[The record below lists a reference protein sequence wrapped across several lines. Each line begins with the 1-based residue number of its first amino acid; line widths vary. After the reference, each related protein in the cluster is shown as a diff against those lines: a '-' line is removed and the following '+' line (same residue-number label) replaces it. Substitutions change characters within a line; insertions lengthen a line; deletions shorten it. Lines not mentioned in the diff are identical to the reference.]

1 MPITLPVEAR
11 ADERSFKHVGQQ
23 AESYFSRA
31 GKEASG
37 SFTKSFGAG
46 AKDARKAAD
55 GYAKAMDAV
64 ADATGK
70 STLAEKSRQDALDRS
85 AAAAKK
91 AEAAEDQLKAARK
104 SGDAKA
110 VAAAEVQLTRAR
122 EAQTRATT
130 AVVKSAEAA
139 GAAKRRELR
148 AVREATTA
156 YRNLEQAQA
165 SKGPGFLSGM
175 TSQSSG
181 IVGQFQMLG
190 GMGGK
195 AFVGGA
201 VAAMAAVGLV
211 EAGKKAATLALEGF
225 KSVMETGI
233 DFSKTVNNFQGVTGA
248 SAAESQQMSAA
259 ARALGADTTM
269 AGVTAS
275 EAAKAMTELAK
286 AGFTVDQAIS
296 AARGTMQLATAAQV
310 DAAQA
315 AEIQSNAINAF
326 GMSAQDAGRV
336 ADVLANAANAS
347 SAGMPDLGLALQ
359 QVGGIA
365 HGFGEDIEGTVA
377 ALGMLANAGVKGSDA
392 GTLLKTTLQSITKQG
407 EPAQQAMQALGM
419 SLYSQDTGQFVGF
432 REMFRQLDEA
442 KKRMSPEQFQAETNI
457 LFGSDAMRS
466 AMLGSVAAFDKME
479 ASIGRV
485 GTAAGMAEAQMQGWP
500 GVVEGIDNSIEA
512 LKLSFYDL
520 FDTPGGQGL
529 GQSIVDALG
538 GAVDWVNAHKPE
550 LLSFIAQF
558 GTVASAAAEAS
569 LLTAQAFI
577 YAMSWQSD
585 ALAFT
590 LGTAVEGLAKL
601 GNFAGRILEKLP
613 GQSELGKSLQAVTQ
627 GMDDFADKWQGMG
640 ANMRKSADTLGSFR
654 SGLADL
660 RVSFGQSMAD
670 TIAAEEK
677 NREWARSFDAVKGS
691 LEAIP
696 NSHEMV
702 IKDNSAE
709 VRQKLEGLGFHIQNL
724 PDGRQVI
731 RVDYRDSSGNPVS
744 PQMMSKMMG
753 FDVQSFDSAGDAQRA
768 RRGLDY
774 NKPGDVAPTAPTPTS
789 GPGVGGIL
797 GPGGVLDGSGS
808 GGGAGGPGIAVPYAA
823 IPELMPGV
831 AMDASLFSQQT
842 AVADARTKVAQKEAE
857 LNALRADNNA
867 SAADILNAQN
877 ELEKARRDQTEAE
890 MRFQE
895 AQLKAGQQTTKQL
908 GQLTSE
914 LGDIGA
920 SIDQDFGISKGL
932 AGIAENVT
940 KFIANLAA
948 APLMGQLS
956 AVAKANPTQGGHGL
970 MGMLGA
976 QGVFGSQY
984 QNNQYATSGGGYA
997 PVAGSAGVPMYGL
1010 SPSTLKDTG
1019 SVPSGPQSRTAA
1031 ALIERFFGDQ
1041 LRGPIGGSRDT
1052 GTAKN
1057 THDVGL
1063 SIDIPIGPDQ
1073 KELGDQ
1079 INAFLQ
1085 SNAEALGLEYSIWR
1099 DQGKYPGGGGFVSGG
1114 HQDHID
1120 AHFNGAPGTAKPG
1133 GAVSGFGA
1141 PGSKQA
1147 IANTILS
1154 QALSRGYSMEEA
1166 QAILAY
1172 AIGESSL
1179 NPGISGGPQGGPG
1192 ASNEVVGLFQQKP
1205 AFASA
1210 GGIDPSQRSDP
1221 AANTYA
1227 YLNQLEKNRHLPIE
1241 QALPA
1246 TSVGGPLAS
1255 GPGAQPQH
1263 WGNLMSQAS
1272 NYVAGYGGGG
1282 GGMGVGP
1289 GFAPAPS
1296 SMAPTRIG
1304 GLAPVGGSGG
1314 GGIGIQS
1321 GGLVDMAIQAG
1332 GMGLDMMAP
1341 GAGQAVQM
1349 GIKLG
1354 SRAIEYA
1361 GQAAGIG
1368 VQGLMETFLPTG
1380 GSELANSNWLTRI
1393 AGGLA
1398 GAAPALPN
1406 MAGKG
1411 QGGNLENPNGEQGG
1425 QQQGGQNPGLNI
1437 EKLEYNNQ
1445 NATEDRAGK
1454 DLTYHLGSMYAAPGM

>member
-11 ADERSFKHVGQQ
+11 ADERSFKQVGQQ

-37 SFTKSFGAG
+37 SFTKAFGAG
-46 AKDARKAAD
+46 AKDARKAVD
-55 GYAKAMDAV
+55 GYAKALDSV
-64 ADATGK
+64 ADASGK
-70 STLAEKSRQDALDRS
+70 ATVAEKARQDALDKS
-85 AAAAKK
+85 
-91 AEAAEDQLKAARK
+91 KAATKKVEDAEKKLKTARDA
-104 SGDAKA
+104 GDTKA
-110 VAAAEVQLTRAR
+110 VASAEKQLESAR
-122 EAQTRATT
+122 EQQARTTT
-130 AVVKSAEAA
+130 AVVRSTESLSAAR
-139 GAAKRRELR
+139 RRELR
-148 AVREATTA
+148 EVREAVSA
-156 YRNLEQAQA
+156 YRNLEQAQT
-165 SKGPGFLSGM
+165 SKGPGFISGI

-181 IVGQFQMLG
+181 VVGQFSALG

-201 VAAMAAVGLV
+201 VAAMAAVGLI

-225 KSVMETGI
+225 KAVMETGI

-286 AGFTVDQAIS
+286 AGFSVDQAIS

-347 SAGMPDLGLALQ
+347 SADMPDLGLALQ

-365 HGFGEDIEGTVA
+365 NGFGEDIEGTVA

-407 EPAQQAMQALGM
+407 EPAQKAMEALGM
-419 SLYSQDTGQFVGF
+419 SLYNQDTGQFVGF

-442 KKRMSPEQFQAETNI
+442 KRRMSPEQFQAETNI

-479 ASIGRV
+479 SSIGRV
-485 GTAAGMAEAQMQGWP
+485 GTAASMAEAQMRGWP
-500 GVVEGIDNSIEA
+500 GVVEGIENSAES
-512 LKLSFYDL
+512 LKLAFFDL
-520 FDTPGGQGL
+520 FNTPAGQEL
-529 GQSIVDALG
+529 GNKLVDGFAG
-538 GAVDWVNAHKPE
+538 VVDWVNAHKPE
-550 LLSFIAQF
+550 LLSFVAQVGDAAMAVGDSMMGMAQVWLQTAAMLSDGLAYTI
-558 GTVASAAAEAS
+558 GTALEGLMKAGNLTGRVLSKVPGMWGDVGRS
-569 LLTAQAFI
+569 LMDVTQDVDDFVDG
-577 YAMSWQSD
+577 WQS
-585 ALAFT
+585 AG
-590 LGTAVEGLAKL
+590 GTMRATAAMITPMRDGLK
-601 GNFAGRILEKLP
+601 
-613 GQSELGKSLQAVTQ
+613 
-627 GMDDFADKWQGMG
+627 D
-640 ANMRKSADTLGSFR
+640 MRTGFKE
-654 SGLADL
+654 
-660 RVSFGQSMAD
+660 SMAD
-670 TIAAEEK
+670 AVASEEV
-677 NREWARSFDAVKGS
+677 NRQWAQSFDAVKGS

-744 PQMMSKMMG
+744 PQMMSRMMG

-768 RRGLDY
+768 RRGLPY
-774 NKPGDVAPTAPTPTS
+774 NAAGAAPPAPAPVVPGPAGSWTPSST
-789 GPGVGGIL
+789 
-797 GPGGVLDGSGS
+797 DS
-808 GGGAGGPGIAVPYAA
+808 GGGSSSGPNVAVPYAD
-823 IPELMPGV
+823 IPALMPGV
-831 AMDASLFSQQT
+831 AMDAGLFSQQT

-867 SAADILNAQN
+867 SATDILNAQN

-890 MRFQE
+890 MRFTE

-940 KFIANLAA
+940 KFIANLAM

-956 AVAKANPTQGGHGL
+956 AVAKASPTQGGHGL
-970 MGMLGA
+970 MGILGA

-984 QNNQYATSGGGYA
+984 QNNQYAGQGGGYA
-997 PVAGSAGVPMYGL
+997 PVDGSTGVQMYGGARL
-1010 SPSTLKDTG
+1010 GQMMTLAQQASGRTTYAPASDLVNGLADCSG
-1019 SVPSGPQSRTAA
+1019 SISDLYEVLKYGQTTSGREFTTTNFAT
-1031 ALIERFFGDQ
+1031 D
-1041 LRGPIGGSRDT
+1041 
-1052 GTAKN
+1052 
-1057 THDVGL
+1057 
-1063 SIDIPIGPDQ
+1063 
-1073 KELGDQ
+1073 
-1079 INAFLQ
+1079 
-1085 SNAEALGLEYSIWR
+1085 AEAAKLGFLP
-1099 DQGKYPGGGGFVSGG
+1099 GFMPGALNVGVNPYPGMSGHMAATLPNGVNFEGGGNTGGGAQYGGNAAGALSSQFEKQYYLPVGGGGQSYG
-1114 HQDHID
+1114 
-1120 AHFNGAPGTAKPG
+1120 PLT
-1133 GAVSGFGA
+1133 
-1141 PGSKQA
+1141 GS
-1147 IANTILS
+1147 
-1154 QALSRGYSMEEA
+1154 ALT
-1166 QAILAY
+1166 
-1172 AIGESSL
+1172 
-1179 NPGISGGPQGGPG
+1179 NP
-1192 ASNEVVGLFQQKP
+1192 
-1205 AFASA
+1205 
-1210 GGIDPSQRSDP
+1210 
-1221 AANTYA
+1221 
-1227 YLNQLEKNRHLPIE
+1227 
-1241 QALPA
+1241 ALTSPA
-1246 TSVGGPLAS
+1246 T
-1255 GPGAQPQH
+1255 
-1263 WGNLMSQAS
+1263 
-1272 NYVAGYGGGG
+1272 GGGG

-1304 GLAPVGGSGG
+1304 GLAPVGGSGS

-1341 GAGQAVQM
+1341 GAGQAAQL

-1354 SRAIEYA
+1354 ARAAEYA

-1411 QGGNLENPNGEQGG
+1411 QGGQLENPNGEQGQGQGG
-1425 QQQGGQNPGLNI
+1425 QQQPGMNI
-1437 EKLEYNNQ
+1437 EKLEYNNNQ
-1445 NATEDRAGK
+1445 ATEDRAGK

>member
-11 ADERSFKHVGQQ
+11 ADERSFKQVGQQ

-37 SFTKSFGAG
+37 SFTKAFGAG

-165 SKGPGFLSGM
+165 SKGPGFLSGI

-195 AFVGGA
+195 AFIGGA
-201 VAAMAAVGLV
+201 VAAMAAVGLI
-211 EAGKKAATLALEGF
+211 EAGKKAAGLVLDGF
-225 KSVMETGI
+225 KATMETGI
-233 DFSKTVNNFQGVTGA
+233 DFSKSVNSFQGVTGA
-248 SAAESQQMSAA
+248 SAADARRAAAA
-259 ARALGADTTM
+259 ARQLGADPTM
-269 AGVTAS
+269 AGVNAS
-275 EAAKAMTELAK
+275 GSMQALTELARS
-286 AGFTVDQAIS
+286 GMSVDESMANLRS
-296 AARGTMQLATAAQV
+296 TMELATAGQI

-315 AEIQSNAINAF
+315 AEIQAASMNAF
-326 GMSAQDAGRV
+326 NLTAVEGARV
-336 ADVLANAANAS
+336 ADIFAGAANS
-347 SAGMPDLGLALQ
+347 SPAGIADLGQALS
-359 QVGGIA
+359 QVGGVA
-365 HGFGEDIEGTVA
+365 AGFGWEMNETIS
-377 ALGMLANAGVKGSDA
+377 MLAMFAKAGIKGSDA
-392 GTLLKTTLQSITKQG
+392 GTLLKTTLQSLTKQG
-407 EPAQQAMQALGM
+407 EPAQRALQALGM
-419 SLYSQDTGQFVGF
+419 DVFDDAGNMVGADEF
-432 REMFRQLDEA
+432 IRQLEEA
-442 KKRMSPEQFQAETNI
+442 KKRLRPEDFLAATNQ
-457 LFGSDAMRS
+457 LFGTDAMRTPMV
-466 AMLGSVAAFDKME
+466 ANLGLFNEILGKTNEIGNAAQ
-479 ASIGRV
+479 
-485 GTAAGMAEAQMQGWP
+485 TAKAQMQGWP
-500 GVVEGIDNSIEA
+500 GVVEGIDNSVEA

-520 FDTPGGQGL
+520 FNTPAGQDL
-529 GQSIVDALG
+529 GNKLVAGLG
-538 GAVDWVNAHKPE
+538 GAVDWVNQHKPE
-550 LLSFIAQF
+550 LLAFVAQVGDTAMAVGDSMMGMAQVWLQTAAMLSDGLAYTI
-558 GTVASAAAEAS
+558 GTALEGLMKVGNFTGRVLSKVPGMWGDVGRSLMDVTQDVDDFVDGWQSAGGTMRATAAMITPMRDGLKDMRTGFKDAMADAVASEEANR
-569 LLTAQAFI
+569 
-577 YAMSWQSD
+577 SW
-585 ALAFT
+585 
-590 LGTAVEGLAKL
+590 
-601 GNFAGRILEKLP
+601 
-613 GQSELGKSLQAVTQ
+613 
-627 GMDDFADKWQGMG
+627 
-640 ANMRKSADTLGSFR
+640 GS
-654 SGLADL
+654 
-660 RVSFGQSMAD
+660 
-670 TIAAEEK
+670 
-677 NREWARSFDAVKGS
+677 SFDDVKSS
-691 LEAIP
+691 LEEIP
-696 NSHEMV
+696 NSKEML
-702 IKDNSAE
+702 IKENTDE
-709 VRQKLEGLGFHIQNL
+709 VRSKLEQLGFEIQSL

-731 RVDYRDSSGNPVS
+731 RVEYRDAAGNPVAPKMIGGAASIPVTVPPPSGGLFGSGGAAIATTPSTS
-744 PQMMSKMMG
+744 PG
-753 FDVQSFDSAGDAQRA
+753 GLFGSAGAATPR
-768 RRGLDY
+768 
-774 NKPGDVAPTAPTPTS
+774 PAPQVLTPPPAPAEPTS

-797 GPGGVLDGSGS
+797 GPGGILEGSKS
-808 GGGAGGPGIAVPYAA
+808 GAGGSGPDIAVPYAD
-823 IPELMPGV
+823 IPALMPGV
-831 AMDASLFSQQT
+831 AMDAGLFSQQT

-867 SAADILNAQN
+867 SATDILNAQN

-890 MRFQE
+890 MRFTE

-940 KFIANLAA
+940 KFIANLAM

-970 MGMLGA
+970 MGILGA
-976 QGVFGSQY
+976 SGVFGSQY
-984 QNNQYATSGGGYA
+984 QNDQYAGQGGYA
-997 PVAGSAGVPMYGL
+997 SVAGSTGVQMYGGGRL
-1010 SPSTLKDTG
+1010 GQMMTLAQQASGRTTYAPASDLVNGLADCSG
-1019 SVPSGPQSRTAA
+1019 SISDLYEVLKYGQTTSGREFTTTNFAT
-1031 ALIERFFGDQ
+1031 D
-1041 LRGPIGGSRDT
+1041 
-1052 GTAKN
+1052 
-1057 THDVGL
+1057 
-1063 SIDIPIGPDQ
+1063 
-1073 KELGDQ
+1073 
-1079 INAFLQ
+1079 
-1085 SNAEALGLEYSIWR
+1085 AEAAKLGFLPGYMP
-1099 DQGKYPGGGGFVSGG
+1099 GALNVGVNPYPGMSGHMAATLPNGVNFEGGGNTGGGAQYGGNAAGALSSQFEKQYYLPVGGGGGQSYG
-1114 HQDHID
+1114 
-1120 AHFNGAPGTAKPG
+1120 PLT
-1133 GAVSGFGA
+1133 
-1141 PGSKQA
+1141 GS
-1147 IANTILS
+1147 
-1154 QALSRGYSMEEA
+1154 ALT
-1166 QAILAY
+1166 
-1172 AIGESSL
+1172 
-1179 NPGISGGPQGGPG
+1179 NP
-1192 ASNEVVGLFQQKP
+1192 
-1205 AFASA
+1205 
-1210 GGIDPSQRSDP
+1210 
-1221 AANTYA
+1221 
-1227 YLNQLEKNRHLPIE
+1227 
-1241 QALPA
+1241 ALTSPA
-1246 TSVGGPLAS
+1246 T
-1255 GPGAQPQH
+1255 
-1263 WGNLMSQAS
+1263 
-1272 NYVAGYGGGG
+1272 GGGG

-1296 SMAPTRIG
+1296 AAPTRIG

-1341 GAGQAVQM
+1341 GAGQAAQL

-1354 SRAIEYA
+1354 ARAAEYA

-1411 QGGNLENPNGEQGG
+1411 QGGQLENPNGEQGQGQGG
-1425 QQQGGQNPGLNI
+1425 QQQPGMNI

>member
-11 ADERSFKHVGQQ
+11 ADERSFKQVGQQ
-23 AESYFSRA
+23 AEQYFSRA

-37 SFTKSFGAG
+37 SFTKAFGAG

-70 STLAEKSRQDALDRS
+70 STLAEKSRQDALDKS

-148 AVREATTA
+148 AVREAITA

-165 SKGPGFLSGM
+165 SKGPGFLSGIM
-175 TSQSSG
+175 SQSSG
-181 IVGQFQMLG
+181 VVGQFSALG

-195 AFVGGA
+195 AFIGGA

-347 SAGMPDLGLALQ
+347 SASMPDLGLALQ

-392 GTLLKTTLQSITKQG
+392 GTLLKTTLQSLTKQG

-500 GVVEGIDNSIEA
+500 GVVEGIDNSVEA

-520 FDTPGGQGL
+520 FNTPAGQDL
-529 GQSIVDALG
+529 GNKLVAGLG
-538 GAVDWVNAHKPE
+538 GAVDWVNQHKPE
-550 LLSFIAQF
+550 LLAFVAQVGDTAMAVGDSMMGMAQVWLQTAAMLSDGLAYTI
-558 GTVASAAAEAS
+558 GTALEGLMKAGNLTGRVLSKVPGMWGDVGRS
-569 LLTAQAFI
+569 LMDVTQDVDDFVDG
-577 YAMSWQSD
+577 WQS
-585 ALAFT
+585 AG
-590 LGTAVEGLAKL
+590 GTMRATAAMITPMRDGLK
-601 GNFAGRILEKLP
+601 
-613 GQSELGKSLQAVTQ
+613 
-627 GMDDFADKWQGMG
+627 D
-640 ANMRKSADTLGSFR
+640 MRTGFKE
-654 SGLADL
+654 
-660 RVSFGQSMAD
+660 SMAD
-670 TIAAEEK
+670 AVASEEV
-677 NREWARSFDAVKGS
+677 NRQWAQSFDAVKGS

-744 PQMMSKMMG
+744 PQMMSRMMG

-768 RRGLDY
+768 RRGLPY
-774 NKPGDVAPTAPTPTS
+774 NAAGATPPAPAPVTP
-789 GPGVGGIL
+789 
-797 GPGGVLDGSGS
+797 GPGGSWTPSSSAGGS
-808 GGGAGGPGIAVPYAA
+808 GGSSSGPGIAVPYAG

-867 SAADILNAQN
+867 SATDILNAQN

-890 MRFQE
+890 MRFTE

-940 KFIANLAA
+940 KFIANLAM

-970 MGMLGA
+970 MGILGA
-976 QGVFGSQY
+976 SGVFGSQY
-984 QNNQYATSGGGYA
+984 QNNQYAGQGGYA
-997 PVAGSAGVPMYGL
+997 SVAGSTGVQMYGGGRL
-1010 SPSTLKDTG
+1010 GQMMALAQQASGRTTYAPASDLVNGLADCSGSISDLYEVLKYGQTTPGREFTTTNFATD
-1019 SVPSGPQSRTAA
+1019 
-1031 ALIERFFGDQ
+1031 
-1041 LRGPIGGSRDT
+1041 
-1052 GTAKN
+1052 
-1057 THDVGL
+1057 
-1063 SIDIPIGPDQ
+1063 
-1073 KELGDQ
+1073 
-1079 INAFLQ
+1079 
-1085 SNAEALGLEYSIWR
+1085 AEAAKLGFLPGYMPGALNVGVNPHPGMSGHMAATLPNGVNFEGGGNTGGGAQYGGNAAGAL
-1099 DQGKYPGGGGFVSGG
+1099 DPQFEKQYYLPVGGGGGQSYG
-1114 HQDHID
+1114 
-1120 AHFNGAPGTAKPG
+1120 PLT
-1133 GAVSGFGA
+1133 
-1141 PGSKQA
+1141 GS
-1147 IANTILS
+1147 
-1154 QALSRGYSMEEA
+1154 ALT
-1166 QAILAY
+1166 
-1172 AIGESSL
+1172 
-1179 NPGISGGPQGGPG
+1179 NP
-1192 ASNEVVGLFQQKP
+1192 
-1205 AFASA
+1205 
-1210 GGIDPSQRSDP
+1210 
-1221 AANTYA
+1221 
-1227 YLNQLEKNRHLPIE
+1227 
-1241 QALPA
+1241 ALTSPA
-1246 TSVGGPLAS
+1246 T
-1255 GPGAQPQH
+1255 
-1263 WGNLMSQAS
+1263 
-1272 NYVAGYGGGG
+1272 GGGG

-1341 GAGQAVQM
+1341 GAGQAAQL

-1354 SRAIEYA
+1354 ARAAEYA

-1411 QGGNLENPNGEQGG
+1411 QGGQLENPNGEQGQGQGG
-1425 QQQGGQNPGLNI
+1425 QQQPGMNI

>member
-11 ADERSFKHVGQQ
+11 ADERSFKQVGQQ
-23 AESYFSRA
+23 AEQYFSRA

-37 SFTKSFGAG
+37 SFTKAFGAG

-70 STLAEKSRQDALDRS
+70 STLAEKSRQDALDKS

-165 SKGPGFLSGM
+165 SKGPGFLSGI

-181 IVGQFQMLG
+181 IVGQFQTLG

-500 GVVEGIDNSIEA
+500 GVVEGIDNSVEA

-520 FDTPGGQGL
+520 FNTPAGQDL
-529 GQSIVDALG
+529 GNKLVAGLG

-640 ANMRKSADTLGSFR
+640 AGMRKSADMLGAFR
-654 SGLADL
+654 AGLADM
-660 RVSFGQSMAD
+660 RVGFNESMAD

-691 LEAIP
+691 LEAVP

-744 PQMMSKMMG
+744 PQMMSRMMG

-768 RRGLDY
+768 RRGLPY
-774 NKPGDVAPTAPTPTS
+774 NAAGATPPAPAPVTP
-789 GPGVGGIL
+789 
-797 GPGGVLDGSGS
+797 GPGGSWTPSSSAGGS
-808 GGGAGGPGIAVPYAA
+808 GGSSSGPGIAVPYAG

-867 SAADILNAQN
+867 SATDILNAQN

-890 MRFQE
+890 MRFTE

-970 MGMLGA
+970 MGILGA

-984 QNNQYATSGGGYA
+984 QNNQYAGQGGYA
-997 PVAGSAGVPMYGL
+997 SVAGSTGVQMYGGGRL
-1010 SPSTLKDTG
+1010 GQMMALAQQASGRTTYAPASDLVNGLADCSGSISDLYEVLKYGQTT
-1019 SVPSGPQSRTAA
+1019 SGREFTTTNFAT
-1031 ALIERFFGDQ
+1031 D
-1041 LRGPIGGSRDT
+1041 
-1052 GTAKN
+1052 
-1057 THDVGL
+1057 
-1063 SIDIPIGPDQ
+1063 
-1073 KELGDQ
+1073 
-1079 INAFLQ
+1079 
-1085 SNAEALGLEYSIWR
+1085 AEAAKLGFLPGYMPGALNVGVNPGHMAATLPNGVNFEGGGNTGGGAQYGGNAAGALSS
-1099 DQGKYPGGGGFVSGG
+1099 QFEKQYYLPVGGGGGQSYG
-1114 HQDHID
+1114 
-1120 AHFNGAPGTAKPG
+1120 PLT
-1133 GAVSGFGA
+1133 
-1141 PGSKQA
+1141 GS
-1147 IANTILS
+1147 
-1154 QALSRGYSMEEA
+1154 ALT
-1166 QAILAY
+1166 
-1172 AIGESSL
+1172 
-1179 NPGISGGPQGGPG
+1179 NP
-1192 ASNEVVGLFQQKP
+1192 
-1205 AFASA
+1205 
-1210 GGIDPSQRSDP
+1210 
-1221 AANTYA
+1221 
-1227 YLNQLEKNRHLPIE
+1227 
-1241 QALPA
+1241 ALTSPA
-1246 TSVGGPLAS
+1246 T
-1255 GPGAQPQH
+1255 
-1263 WGNLMSQAS
+1263 
-1272 NYVAGYGGGG
+1272 GGGG

-1296 SMAPTRIG
+1296 AAPTRIG

-1341 GAGQAVQM
+1341 GAGQAAQL

-1354 SRAIEYA
+1354 ARAAEYA

-1454 DLTYHLGSMYAAPGM
+1454 DLTYHLAQQYAAPGM

>member
-11 ADERSFKHVGQQ
+11 ADERSFKQVGQQ

-37 SFTKSFGAG
+37 SFTKAFGAG

-70 STLAEKSRQDALDRS
+70 STLAEKSRQDALDKS

-91 AEAAEDQLKAARK
+91 AESAEDQLKAARK

-110 VAAAEVQLTRAR
+110 VAAAEAQLTRAR

-201 VAAMAAVGLV
+201 VAAMAAVGLI

-286 AGFTVDQAIS
+286 AGFSVDQAIS

-347 SAGMPDLGLALQ
+347 SADMPDLGLALQ

-365 HGFGEDIEGTVA
+365 KGFGEDIEGTVA

-407 EPAQQAMQALGM
+407 EPAQKAMEALGM
-419 SLYSQDTGQFVGF
+419 SLYNQDTGQFVGF

-442 KKRMSPEQFQAETNI
+442 KQRMSPEQFQAETNI

-479 ASIGRV
+479 SSIGRV
-485 GTAAGMAEAQMQGWP
+485 GTAASMAEAQMRGWP
-500 GVVEGIDNSIEA
+500 GVVEGIENSAES
-512 LKLSFYDL
+512 LKLAFFDL
-520 FDTPGGQGL
+520 FNTPAGQEL
-529 GQSIVDALG
+529 GNKLVDGFAG
-538 GAVDWVNAHKPE
+538 VVDWVNAHKPE
-550 LLSFIAQF
+550 LLSFVAQVGDAAMAVGDSMMGMAQVWLQTAAMLSDGLAYTI
-558 GTVASAAAEAS
+558 GTAIEGLMKAGNLTGRVLSKVPGMWGDVGRS
-569 LLTAQAFI
+569 LMDVTQDVDDFVDG
-577 YAMSWQSD
+577 WQS
-585 ALAFT
+585 AG
-590 LGTAVEGLAKL
+590 GTMRATAAMITPMRDGLK
-601 GNFAGRILEKLP
+601 
-613 GQSELGKSLQAVTQ
+613 
-627 GMDDFADKWQGMG
+627 D
-640 ANMRKSADTLGSFR
+640 MRTGFKE
-654 SGLADL
+654 
-660 RVSFGQSMAD
+660 SMAD
-670 TIAAEEK
+670 AVASEEV
-677 NREWARSFDAVKGS
+677 NRQWAQSFDAVKGS

-744 PQMMSKMMG
+744 PQMMSRMMG

-797 GPGGVLDGSGS
+797 GPGGILEGPGS
-808 GGGAGGPGIAVPYAA
+808 GGGAGGPDIAVPRAA
-823 IPELMPGV
+823 VPELMPGV
-831 AMDASLFSQQT
+831 AMDAGLFSQQT

-877 ELEKARRDQTEAE
+877 ELEKARRDQQEAE
-890 MRFQE
+890 MRFSE

-908 GQLTSE
+908 GQMTSE
-914 LGDIGA
+914 LGEIGA

-932 AGIAENVT
+932 AGIAENIT
-940 KFIANLAA
+940 KFVANLAM

-976 QGVFGSQY
+976 SGVFGPQY
-984 QNNQYATSGGGYA
+984 QNNQYAGSGGGYPGGYA
-997 PVAGSAGVPMYGL
+997 PVAGSAGV
-1010 SPSTLKDTG
+1010 
-1019 SVPSGPQSRTAA
+1019 
-1031 ALIERFFGDQ
+1031 
-1041 LRGPIGGSRDT
+1041 
-1052 GTAKN
+1052 
-1057 THDVGL
+1057 
-1063 SIDIPIGPDQ
+1063 
-1073 KELGDQ
+1073 
-1079 INAFLQ
+1079 
-1085 SNAEALGLEYSIWR
+1085 
-1099 DQGKYPGGGGFVSGG
+1099 
-1114 HQDHID
+1114 
-1120 AHFNGAPGTAKPG
+1120 
-1133 GAVSGFGA
+1133 
-1141 PGSKQA
+1141 
-1147 IANTILS
+1147 
-1154 QALSRGYSMEEA
+1154 SM
-1166 QAILAY
+1166 
-1172 AIGESSL
+1172 
-1179 NPGISGGPQGGPG
+1179 
-1192 ASNEVVGLFQQKP
+1192 
-1205 AFASA
+1205 
-1210 GGIDPSQRSDP
+1210 
-1221 AANTYA
+1221 
-1227 YLNQLEKNRHLPIE
+1227 
-1241 QALPA
+1241 
-1246 TSVGGPLAS
+1246 
-1255 GPGAQPQH
+1255 
-1263 WGNLMSQAS
+1263 
-1272 NYVAGYGGGG
+1272 YGGGNLAQMMALAQQASGRTAYAPASDLVNGLADCSGSISDLYEVLKYGQTTSGREFTTTNFATDAEAAKLGFQPGYMPGALNVGVNPYPGQSGHMAATLPNGVNFEGGGNTGGGAQYGGNAAGALDPQFEKQYYLPVGGAPSVPPAVAPSYAPLTPSQLTSPGLTNPTPTG
-1282 GGMGVGP
+1282 GGMGTGVGP

-1296 SMAPTRIG
+1296 AAPTRIG
-1304 GLAPVGGSGG
+1304 GLAPVGGSGS

-1341 GAGQAVQM
+1341 GAGQAAQL

-1354 SRAIEYA
+1354 ARAAEYA

-1393 AGGLA
+1393 AGGIA

-1411 QGGNLENPNGEQGG
+1411 QGGNLENPNGEQGAQG
-1425 QQQGGQNPGLNI
+1425 QGGQNPGLNI

-1454 DLTYHLGSMYAAPGM
+1454 DLTYHLGSMYSAPGM